1 MEDNLSK
8 IVSEFIGSS
17 EELKKDVVEAARA
30 GIKKEITEYFT
41 GYSSPF
47 RKQVHEYLQKN
58 IPMASFPLPSYA
70 EIVNKEIIAEIDKMA
85 AQTCISTFCKSFRK
99 VLSGIPT
106 EEEGRAIKEV
116 MSSYHP
122 VTSHDN
128 ILYKLGLRA
137 IVSRIRPIQLVTH
150 EGKYYFVFTD
160 DLVIKDNDNNDDL
173 ELMTEE
179 DAKRL
184 VGFKDKIVDYSKK
197 K

>member
-1 MEDNLSK
+1 MLIFKLKE
-8 IVSEFIGSS
+8 GSQS
-17 EELKKDVVEAARA
+17 FEWVKGVID
-30 GIKKEITEYFT
+30 KE
-41 GYSSPF
+41 
-47 RKQVHEYLQKN
+47 RKQSAEYCDRIRKV
-58 IPMASFPLPSYA
+58 IPFQITQVVASY
-70 EIVNKEIIAEIDKMA
+70 VN
-85 AQTCISTFCKSFRK
+85 STFFRK
-99 VLSGIPT
+99 VEIYEFVVTPEEYETLDKEVWSRTYGDDNQFWVVPNLNN
-106 EEEGRAIKEV
+106 EEGRAIKEV

-137 IVSRIRPIQLVTH
+137 IASCCSFRPTQLITH

>member
-1 MEDNLSK
+1 MEIYEFVITHEEYETLDKEVWSRTYGDDNQ
-8 IVSEFIGSS
+8 FW
-17 EELKKDVVEAARA
+17 VV
-30 GIKKEITEYFT
+30 
-41 GYSSPF
+41 PN
-47 RKQVHEYLQKN
+47 LN
-58 IPMASFPLPSYA
+58 
-70 EIVNKEIIAEIDKMA
+70 N
-85 AQTCISTFCKSFRK
+85 
-99 VLSGIPT
+99 
-106 EEEGRAIKEV
+106 EEGRAIKEV
-116 MSSYHP
+116 MSSYSP

-137 IVSRIRPIQLVTH
+137 IVSSIRPIQLVTH